1 VLPVIVTGQILSQP
15 VLLSESIALLQP
27 PQPTPLTNDPL
38 PDGDGRRRAAA
49 WGALLGYAS
58 TMLAV
63 ARNIVLVPVY
73 LRFFSLAE
81 YGAWLATGAA
91 LVQIIVTDFGLS
103 GVLMQK
109 VSALHGARDSRRLGQ
124 VISSGILASIG
135 LAVLLTVLCLAATP
149 LMPVM
154 KGLNSLETSTVRN
167 CILLAVAANALGIVS
182 SMSFGI
188 VRSFQHALVAG
199 IAVFV
204 ADLINIAATLLLLVT
219 GAGLYS
225 IPCGLI
231 VRSALSAAFLLGYLM
246 YLCRTQFEAKLTSS
260 LSEIRELFV
269 DSWRSFW
276 SSLALKLQTQSNVF
290 FVGVFL
296 SPQAAAIYG
305 LTVRAQE
312 TISSVLTQ
320 INLAMLPSLAHLLG
334 SKNETRF
341 KALFLRMLPAMSL
354 FAAAGV
360 VAVVSVN
367 KSFVALWVSPT
378 AFAGQ
383 TVSVLAGLAVWV
395 AAIGSMAYDS
405 LYARGEFKAIARTFS
420 MTALL
425 HVLVLVALLR
435 FGLWAA
441 PTATLISTV
450 LWGLLFWRKVLTQMK
465 FAVRDLRGPF
475 TDVAVTA
482 GVGSLSVFG
491 LLHWAVQ
498 PTNWFQL
505 IVTAI
510 GIVAGFLLAVFACS
524 ARMRAVIK
532 EEGRITWQALHWR

>member
-1 VLPVIVTGQILSQP
+1 LPGIVAGRNLFPSLVLT
-15 VLLSESIALLQP
+15 ESIALLHS
-27 PQPTPLTNDPL
+27 PQATPSADDPL

-49 WGALLGYAS
+49 WGAVLGYAS
-58 TMLAV
+58 TLLAI
-63 ARNIVLVPVY
+63 ARNILLVPVY
-73 LRFFSLAE
+73 LKFFSLAE
-81 YGAWLATGAA
+81 YGAWLASGAA

-124 VISSGILASIG
+124 VISSGIAASIG
-135 LAVLLTVLCLAATP
+135 LAVLLTVLCVAGASFL
-149 LMPVM
+149 PVM
-154 KGLNSLETSTVRN
+154 KGLDSLEVLTVRN
-167 CILLAVAANALGIVS
+167 CLLLAVGANAIGIVS

-199 IAVFV
+199 FAVFV
-204 ADLINIAATLLLLVT
+204 ADLVNIGATLLLLMT

-231 VRSALSAAFLLGYLM
+231 IRSTLSAAFLLGYLT
-246 YLCRTQFEAKLTSS
+246 YLCRAKFAAKMTLS
-260 LSEIRELFV
+260 LPEVRELFV

-296 SPQAAAIYG
+296 SPQVAAIYG

-312 TISSVLTQ
+312 TISNLLTQ
-320 INLAMLPSLAHLLG
+320 INSAMLPSMAHLLG

-341 KALFLRMLPAMSL
+341 KALFLRILPAMSL
-354 FAAAGV
+354 FAAAGL

-383 TVSVLAGLAVWV
+383 TVSLLAGLAVWV
-395 AAIGSMAYDS
+395 ASIGSLAYDS
-405 LYARGEFKAIARTFS
+405 LFAQGEFKAIARTFS
-420 MTALL
+420 TTALI
-425 HVLVLVALLR
+425 HVLILVALLR

-441 PTATLISTV
+441 PTATLVSTA
-450 LWGLLFWRKVLTQMK
+450 LWALLFWRKVLTKLK
-465 FAVRDLRGPF
+465 FSVRELRGAF
-475 TDVAVTA
+475 TDVAITA
-482 GVGSLSVFG
+482 CIGSLSVFG
-491 LLHWAVQ
+491 FLHWAEQ

-505 IVTAI
+505 IVVAI
-510 GIVAGFLLAVFACS
+510 GIVAGFLLIVFACS
-524 ARMRAVIK
+524 ARMRAVIT
-532 EEGRITWQALHWR
+532 EEGRVTWRSLRWR